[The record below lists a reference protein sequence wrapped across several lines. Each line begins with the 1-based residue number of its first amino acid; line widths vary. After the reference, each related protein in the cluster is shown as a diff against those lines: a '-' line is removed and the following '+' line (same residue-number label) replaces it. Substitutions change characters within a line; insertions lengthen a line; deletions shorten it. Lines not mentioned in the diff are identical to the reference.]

1 MRDANA
7 AREQAVQDERESA
20 AAEIQ
25 RLHVE
30 RDEAVRS
37 SRDQSSKVD
46 NEITTLRA
54 ALERETSARASV
66 EARHAELLS
75 AMEDK
80 EQKLQVAL
88 AEATNKTKEAEV
100 LSRALE
106 YARAESEDHHR
117 IQATNDERLTT
128 LLSEQAD
135 TLRKLEEA
143 RARGEDLEDQ
153 IKFARTEG
161 DEAFRA
167 LNEATREKDRL
178 LRTQSQEADRLLRDH
193 IAEADGDRAV
203 LEHQFSEM
211 QAAHETLERELKEAL
226 SELDVC
232 KADLVG
238 TREELQRAQHELAEG
253 ENMNTALREEV
264 IRSRAKHDDLTRRLA
279 AVNRMLTDMLDV
291 AVAFRDTNARL
302 LSATQ
307 KSLSHAARL
316 SSRQTASML
325 ESTTIDGDARMSLST
340 THDQSRTADALAAY
354 TTPIDWS
361 DPVASIHILREFD
374 LDAFSDAVLKAVTT
388 IRKWQKQCK
397 EYRDRARGK
406 ISFRNFAKG
415 DLALF
420 LPTRNSVAKPWAAFN
435 GMNNIYRFNSSK

>member
-37 SRDQSSKVD
+37 SRDQSSKQE
-46 NEITTLRA
+46 NETATLRA
-54 ALERETSARASV
+54 ALDRETSARASV

-80 EQKLQVAL
+80 EQKLQNAL
-88 AEATNKTKEAEV
+88 AEATSKTKEVEV

-106 YARAESEDHHR
+106 YARAEAEDHR
-117 IQATNDERLTT
+117 RMQAANDERLTT

-153 IKFARTEG
+153 IKFARAEG

-226 SELDVC
+226 SELDIC

-253 ENMNTALREEV
+253 DTMNTALREEV
-264 IRSRAKHDDLTRRLA
+264 IRSRTKHDDLTRRLV
-279 AVNRMLTDMLDV
+279 AVDRMLAEMLDV

-307 KSLSHAARL
+307 KSLSHAARV
-316 SSRQTASML
+316 SSRQAASML
-325 ESTTIDGDARMSLST
+325 ESAMEGDARMSLST

-361 DPVASIHILREFD
+361 DPVASIQILRRFD

-435 GMNNIYRFNSSK
+435 GTSNF